1 MDSSTG
7 DRRRTGL
14 PARAGHRATTRTS
27 RRTWAASAVLVA
39 SSSLLAACTT
49 SDPLA
54 EQASV
59 ANTNYVAGDGSVA
72 EYAPGERSPVN
83 DFRATLEDGTVVT
96 TADLEGQVT
105 VLNFWYAACAPCRVE
120 APDLQALNEE
130 FGGADAMAEKAGAEK
145 DMDALNQEFGGREV
159 QFLGINLRDQQAT
172 SSAFERSFGITYP
185 SALDTDGSIA
195 MGLSEFVPP
204 QAVPTTVVIDK
215 DGRISARILGIAEKS
230 TLRALIT
237 TAVETS
243 G

>member
-1 MDSSTG
+1 MEGNAPEDYITEEN
-7 DRRRTGL
+7 T
-14 PARAGHRATTRTS
+14 ARAGRVMKLASELGAT
-27 RRTWAASAVLVA
+27 
-39 SSSLLAACTT
+39 
-49 SDPLA
+49 P
-54 EQASV
+54 
-59 ANTNYVAGDGSVA
+59 
-72 EYAPGERSPVN
+72 
-83 DFRATLEDGTVVT
+83 
-96 TADLEGQVT
+96 GQVA
-105 VLNFWYAACAPCRVE
+105 LCRCAPCRVE

-130 FGGADAMAEKAGAEK
+130 FSAAGAAAEKSAAKE
-145 DMDALNQEFGGREV
+145 DLDALDQEFGGREV

-215 DGRISARILGIAEKS
+215 DGRISARVLGIAEKS
-230 TLRALIT
+230 TLRALIN